1 MSVGRRFFV
10 LQNGQCT
17 SLRHSHYNLLQVLL
31 QDTFALL
38 AIRTKLRWNPFF
50 LALSFSARSVISHK
64 FFGDDKFLLFL
75 HM

>member
-1 MSVGRRFFV
+1 
-10 LQNGQCT
+10 
-17 SLRHSHYNLLQVLL
+17 
-31 QDTFALL
+31 L
-38 AIRTKLRWNPFF
+38 AIRTKLRRNPFF